1 MGDGLLN
8 DCLITFL
15 EKDLFCDVAVD
26 AIVNRFQNLRTRRER
41 L

>member
-8 DCLITFL
+8 DYLVTFL
-15 EKDLFCDVAVD
+15 EKDLFCDVEVEP
-26 AIVNRFQNLRTRRER
+26 IVNRFQNLRTRREQ